1 MDDNVSVNVSG
12 NLIGMTPE
20 QEQAAKKV
28 ALLVYILQAASFLLG
43 VTSIIGVIIN
53 YVKMNDVRGTWIES
67 HFRWQIRTFWFSLL
81 WFTLG
86 FVLVIIG
93 LGVFIIIGVSIWFIY
108 RIAKGWLQLND
119 RKEMYAEK

>member
-1 MDDNVSVNVSG
+1 
-12 NLIGMTPE
+12 MTPE